1 MLAEMLAIV
10 VRYVGIFFVYMF
22 LLRFYFQWLR
32 VPFRNQFGEF
42 VLGTTSWMVVPARRV
57 IPSLFGLDL
66 ASWTCAW
73 LLQAAILALLATL
86 SGRDLSSAPGIAA
99 AILFAQSFVDLIIYS
114 VQILIF
120 VLIFMAV
127 LSWVNPHN
135 PVQYVLDGMTR
146 PLLRPIRRVVPP
158 IANVDLSPAV
168 LLLVLILVLVPLA
181 ALRESVAGLF

>member
-1 MLAEMLAIV
+1 MLGEMLGIV
-10 VRYVGIFFVYMF
+10 VRYVGIFFVFMF

-42 VLGTTSWMVVPARRV
+42 VLATTTWMVMPARRV

-66 ASWTCAW
+66 ASWICAW
-73 LLQAAILALLATL
+73 VLQALILAVLATL

-99 AILFAQSFVDLIIYS
+99 GIVFAQSFVDLILYS

-127 LSWVNPHN
+127 LSWVNPHT
-135 PVQYVLDGMTR
+135 PVQYVLDALTR
-146 PLLRPIRRVVPP
+146 PLLRPIRRFVPP
-158 IANVDLSPAV
+158 IANVDMSPAV
-168 LLLVLILVLVPLA
+168 LLLVLILLLVPLST
-181 ALRESVAGLF
+181 LRESVAGLF

>member
-1 MLAEMLAIV
+1 MLAIV
-10 VRYVGIFFVYMF
+10 VNYVGAFFVFMF

-42 VLGTTSWMVVPARRV
+42 VLATTSWMVMPARRV
-57 IPSLFGLDL
+57 IPSVFGLDL
-66 ASWTCAW
+66 ASWFCAW
-73 LLQAAILALLATL
+73 LLRALIIAILATL

-99 AILFAQSFVDLIIYS
+99 GIIFGQSFVDLIIYS

-135 PVQYVLDGMTR
+135 PVQYMLDSFTR
-146 PLLRPIRRVVPP
+146 PLLRPIRRFIPP
-158 IANVDLSPAV
+158 IANVDMSPAV
-168 LLLVLILVLVPLA
+168 LLLVLILLLVPLTT
-181 ALRESVAGLF
+181 LRESVAGLF